1 MEINVLKKE
10 KSEII
15 FEIDNVTIAE
25 ILRVYLAEDS
35 SVDFVA
41 WKREHLTKKPVVKI
55 KTSGKD
61 AKKILDSAVD
71 SVTKDLDKVLEDFK
85 KVK

>member
-10 KSEII
+10 KNELL
-15 FEIDNVTIAE
+15 FEIDNITIAE
-25 ILRVYLAEDS
+25 ILRAYLAQDS

-41 WKREHLTKKPVVKI
+41 WRREHLTKKPAFKL

-61 AKKILDSAVD
+61 AKKVLDSAVN
-71 SVTKDLDKVLEDFK
+71 SVTKDLDKLVEDFK

>member
-10 KSEII
+10 KNELL
-15 FEIDNVTIAE
+15 FEIDNITIAE
-25 ILRVYLAEDS
+25 ILRVYLAQDS

-41 WKREHLTKKPVVKI
+41 WRREHLTKKPVFKL

-61 AKKILDSAVD
+61 TKKVLDSAVN
-71 SVTKDLDKVLEDFK
+71 SVTKDLDKLLEDFK

>member
-10 KSEII
+10 KNELL
-15 FEIDNVTIAE
+15 FEIDNITIAE

-35 SVDFVA
+35 AVEFVA
-41 WKREHLTKKPVVKI
+41 WKREHLTKSPVFKL

-61 AKKILDSAVD
+61 AKKVLDSAVN
-71 SVTKDLDKVLEDFK
+71 SVTKDLDKLSGDFK